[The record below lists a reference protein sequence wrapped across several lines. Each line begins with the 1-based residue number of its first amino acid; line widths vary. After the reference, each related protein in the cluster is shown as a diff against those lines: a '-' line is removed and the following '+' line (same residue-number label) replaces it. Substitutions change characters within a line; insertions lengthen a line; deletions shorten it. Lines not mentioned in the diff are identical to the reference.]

1 MFRKIKKTAIVFGCL
16 MAALTLTKAP
26 VSAATSEKL
35 LGSIDWDT
43 KVAADVN
50 DFLNIR
56 SKADADSE
64 INGVLLPGR
73 VATVVDVEGEWTKVK
88 SGNITGYV
96 LTKYTKSGDAAR
108 KEYIQNAGATGRVSG
123 ASALVI
129 RESASTDAAKVT
141 AVSEASALSLKSV
154 DNGWYKVSF
163 QDYSGYVLGKYIK
176 ESSPKG
182 AITKAE
188 YDKMNSS
195 SADKKEETK
204 SEKTTKTSD
213 KKESS
218 SKTEKS
224 DDSKS
229 GNGDYVIKCSD
240 SELDMLAAIIQCEA
254 GGESYKGQVA
264 VGAVVVNRVKS
275 SRYPNSVE
283 SVIKQKSQF
292 SPVRSGRFSKV
303 LKKGARSSCYKAAK
317 AALSGE
323 SPVGNAKSFRAGHS
337 KKGTQIGNQYFF

>member
-1 MFRKIKKTAIVFGCL
+1 MFHKFNTTAIVFGCL
-16 MAALTLTKAP
+16 MAALTLTQHP
-26 VSAATSEKL
+26 VSAATPDKV
-35 LGSIDWDT
+35 LGSIDWDN

-56 SKADADSE
+56 SEADADADIS
-64 INGVLLPGR
+64 GVLLPGR
-73 VATVVDVEGEWTKVK
+73 VATVIDVEGEWTKVK
-88 SGNITGYV
+88 SGDITGYV
-96 LTKYTKSGDAAR
+96 LTKYTKSGDEAR
-108 KEYIQNAGATGRVSG
+108 KEYIENAGATGRVSG

-141 AVSEASALSLKSV
+141 AVSEASAVSLKSV
-154 DNGWYKVSF
+154 ENGWYKVTF

-229 GNGDYVIKCSD
+229 GSGDYVIKCSD

-275 SRYPNSVE
+275 GRYPNSVE

-292 SPVRSGRFSKV
+292 SPVRSGRFAKV

>member
-1 MFRKIKKTAIVFGCL
+1 MFHKFNTTAIVFGCL
-16 MAALTLTKAP
+16 MAALTLTQHP
-26 VSAATSEKL
+26 VSAATPDKV
-35 LGSIDWDT
+35 LGSIDWDN

-56 SKADADSE
+56 SEADADADIS
-64 INGVLLPGR
+64 GVLLPGR
-73 VATVVDVEGEWTKVK
+73 VATVVDVEGSWTKVK
-88 SGNITGYV
+88 SGDITGYV
-96 LTKYTKSGDAAR
+96 LTKYTKSGDDAR
-108 KEYIQNAGATGRVSG
+108 KEYIENAGATGRVSG

-129 RESASTDAAKVT
+129 RESASTDAEKVT

-154 DNGWYKVSF
+154 ENGWYKVTF

-188 YDKMNSS
+188 YDKMTGS
-195 SADKKEETK
+195 SADKKEE
-204 SEKTTKTSD
+204 TKTSD

-229 GNGDYVIKCSD
+229 DNGDYVIKCSD

-292 SPVRSGRFSKV
+292 SPVRSGRFAKV

>member
-1 MFRKIKKTAIVFGCL
+1 M
-16 MAALTLTKAP
+16 
-26 VSAATSEKL
+26 
-35 LGSIDWDT
+35 
-43 KVAADVN
+43 AADVN

-56 SKADADSE
+56 SEADADADIS
-64 INGVLLPGR
+64 GVLLPGR
-73 VATVVDVEGEWTKVK
+73 VATVVDVEGSWTKVK
-88 SGNITGYV
+88 SGDITGYV
-96 LTKYTKSGDAAR
+96 LTKYTKSGDDAR
-108 KEYIQNAGATGRVSG
+108 KEYIENAGATGRVSG

-154 DNGWYKVSF
+154 ENGWYKVSF

-188 YDKMNSS
+188 YDKMTGS
-195 SADKKEETK
+195 SADKEETK
-204 SEKTTKTSD
+204 SEKTTKTFD

-292 SPVRSGRFSKV
+292 SPVRSGRFAKV

>member
-64 INGVLLPGR
+64 IKGVLLPGR

-88 SGNITGYV
+88 SGDITGYV

-123 ASALVI
+123 ATALVI
-129 RESASTDAAKVT
+129 RESASTDAKKVT
-141 AVSEASALSLKSV
+141 AVSEASAVSLKSIE
-154 DNGWYKVSF
+154 NGWYKVSF

-188 YDKMNSS
+188 YDKMNGS

-204 SEKTTKTSD
+204 SEKTSD
-213 KKESS
+213 KKETS

-229 GNGDYVIKCSD
+229 SNGDYVIKCSD

-275 SRYPNSVE
+275 GRYPNSVE

-292 SPVRSGRFSKV
+292 SPVRSGSFARV
-303 LKKGARSSCYKAAK
+303 LKKGARSSCYKAAR